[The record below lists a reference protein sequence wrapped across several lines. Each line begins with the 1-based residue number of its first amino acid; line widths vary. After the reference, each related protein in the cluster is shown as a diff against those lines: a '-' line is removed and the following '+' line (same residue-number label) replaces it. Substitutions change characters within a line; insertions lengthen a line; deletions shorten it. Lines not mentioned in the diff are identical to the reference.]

1 MYWTDWGIDERIE
14 KADMDGGNRT
24 IVIRTGIYFPNGLAL
39 DVTRNWLYWIDWF
52 YEKLEV
58 YEFPS
63 ETRREIIS
71 SHSEAFLRYP
81 FGLAIYGDH
90 LYWTDRSWRGI
101 YRADRETG
109 GNTKKVLST
118 QSRPTLI
125 HAYDKN
131 KAVTPGIWNS
141 SSFLGVLLFSP

>member
-1 MYWTDWGIDERIE
+1 
-14 KADMDGGNRT
+14 MDGENRT

-63 ETRREIIS
+63 ERRREIIS
-71 SHSEAFLRYP
+71 SHSEAFLSYP
-81 FGLAIYGDH
+81 LGLALYGDH

-109 GNTKKVLST
+109 GNAKKVLST
-118 QSRPTLI
+118 QSPPTLI

-131 KAVTPGIWNS
+131 KAVTPGILNS
-141 SSFLGVLLFSP
+141 SSFLSVIFY